1 MFRFSAFQGA
11 VRRNNLILFASKKLK
26 TRLKIFIQ
34 GETLC
39 GITDAVAVAL
49 TDVALLFCFC
59 SYAVAEII
67 TVVAT
72 KRAVIAVILSFG
84 ISYFLAFVAHLTVV
98 AVNNKTKYIKIKKGV
113 AEMSLLFF
121 V

>member
-1 MFRFSAFQGA
+1 M
-11 VRRNNLILFASKKLK
+11 
-26 TRLKIFIQ
+26 
-34 GETLC
+34 
-39 GITDAVAVAL
+39 

-84 ISYFLAFVAHLTVV
+84 ISYFLVFVAHLTAV
-98 AVNNKTKYIKIKKGV
+98 AVNNKTKYINITRSGRNV
-113 AEMSLLFF
+113 TSFF